1 MTQKFFFRHH
11 KKKIFFFL
19 TKKKKKNSRRVTK
32 KKNFFFSTFRQSA
45 DSRPTGA
52 DTVDLEPCYTPP
64 KKCPIFPKKTFF
76 RLGEASTPSKKNRFL
91 VVSSRGEGET
101 EGGVRDLS

>member
-19 TKKKKKNSRRVTK
+19 TKKKKKISRRVTK

-52 DTVDLEPCYTPP
+52 DTVDLEPCHHA
-64 KKCPIFPKKTFF
+64 FAADDA
-76 RLGEASTPSKKNRFL
+76 LQSA
-91 VVSSRGEGET
+91 VVCRHVEPHHVWG
-101 EGGVRDLS
+101 